1 MLDLSLGERLLKVS
15 GSRDVLVHEYG
26 TVDYALVYEKLGRL
40 DDLAAFAAAI
50 EAWLSAEGPSRRS
63 R

>member
-15 GSRDVLVHEYG
+15 GFRDVLVHEYG

-50 EAWLSAEGPSRRS
+50 EAWLSAEGL
-63 R
+63 